1 MTPTKE
7 RAVAPDMDFDF
18 DTPVD
23 RSGTDSVKWRRY
35 AGRDVLPLWVADAD
49 FRSPPAV
56 IEALRRRAGHGVFG
70 YGAPTDGVVGAV
82 VDTCAREWGWTVH
95 PDWLVWLPGLVTG
108 LNVACRAV
116 GRPGEA
122 VASYTPVYPPFLKA
136 PALQDRELV
145 TLPLGGDNETGW
157 GIDGAR
163 LARALRAD
171 VRLLLWCHPHN
182 PVGRAWRREE
192 LETVAEAC
200 LAARTVVCSD
210 EIHAQLVLEPGVA
223 HVPMAVLGPEVAAH
237 TITLLAPS
245 KAFNVAG
252 LGCSVAVIPD
262 DGLRRRF
269 KRAMAGIVPGVNV
282 MGFVAAEAAWTAGG
296 AWLAAQ
302 NAYLRGN
309 RDLLASRV
317 AALPGITMP
326 AVEATYLAWLDVR
339 ALDLEQP
346 AAHFEA
352 HGLGLSDGRDFAGP
366 GCLRLNFA
374 CPRARVEAAC
384 ARLERAVAALR

>member
-1 MTPTKE
+1 
-7 RAVAPDMDFDF
+7 VDFDF

-23 RSGTDSVKWRRY
+23 RRTSDSIKWRRY
-35 AGRDVLPLWVADAD
+35 EGRDVLPLWVADAD

-56 IEALRRRAGHGVFG
+56 IEALRRRAEHGVFG
-70 YGAPTDGVVGAV
+70 YGTPPPELTAAV
-82 VDTCAREWGWTVH
+82 VDMCAREWRWAVDPG
-95 PDWLVWLPGLVTG
+95 WLVWLPGLVSG
-108 LNVACRAV
+108 LNVTCRAV
-116 GRPGEA
+116 AKPGEA

-136 PALQDRELV
+136 PVLQDRELV
-145 TLPLGGDNETGW
+145 TVPLSGDNTGGW
-157 GIDGAR
+157 GIEGGR
-163 LARALRAD
+163 LDRALAGG

-192 LETVAEAC
+192 LETVAETC
-200 LAARTVVCSD
+200 LARRTVICSD
-210 EIHAQLVLEPGVA
+210 EIHAQLVLEERVE
-223 HVPMAVLGPEVAAH
+223 HVPMAALGPEVAAH

-282 MGFVAAEAAWTAGG
+282 MGFAAAQAAWTDGA
-296 AWLAAQ
+296 AWLDAQ
-302 NAYLRGN
+302 LAYLRGN
-309 RDLLASRV
+309 RDLLESCV
-317 AALPGITMP
+317 AGLAPVTMP
-326 AVEATYLAWLDVR
+326 RIEATYLAWLDVR
-339 ALDLEQP
+339 GLQLPDP

-366 GCLRLNFA
+366 GYLRLNFA
-374 CPRARVEAAC
+374 CPRATLEEAC
-384 ARLERAVAALR
+384 ARLRRAVAAAG